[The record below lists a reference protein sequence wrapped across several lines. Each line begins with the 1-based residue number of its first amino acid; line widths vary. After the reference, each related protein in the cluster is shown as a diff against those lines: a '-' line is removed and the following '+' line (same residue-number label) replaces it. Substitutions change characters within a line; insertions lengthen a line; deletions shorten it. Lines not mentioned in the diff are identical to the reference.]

1 MQLIASGK
9 WSKAENRWQMVVA
22 LRRPVVNPFAAS
34 RPRAERRPTPAGP
47 ASVIRLADR
56 RPQ

>member
-1 MQLIASGK
+1 
-9 WSKAENRWQMVVA
+9 MVVA

-34 RPRAERRPTPAGP
+34 RPRAERRPPPAGP

-56 RPQ
+56 RPK